1 MILCYKIGC
10 YKVHF
15 FVIHCVDDPGVV
27 EKELN
32 EVLDQC
38 QGPLKSG
45 DGSHVGKFLEV
56 DKNNNEDGHHNDESK
71 I

>member
-1 MILCYKIGC
+1 M
-10 YKVHF
+10 
-15 FVIHCVDDPGVV
+15 IHCVDDPGVV

-32 EVLDQC
+32 EVLDHC